1 MRAIMAQGVAASR
14 IQLGLRTEPAG
25 ATRQVRIYVH

>member
-1 MRAIMAQGVAASR
+1 VAESR

-25 ATRQVRIYVH
+25 LTREVRVYVH